1 MYQAP
6 YYNNAQNATERID
19 SQIAEL
25 QKMKAQI
32 QQIGHPVPATQP
44 SITQTFQL
52 APNSQT
58 SIRYAN
64 SIDDVNKEMV
74 YGDTP
79 FFSKDLSVLWL
90 KNIKGEIKA
99 YELKEIVQKDEKDL
113 IIESLQMQIQ
123 ELRKGVEEI
132 AKSTNEYANG
142 STQSEEPTSVPTVR
156 ATKTK
161 SK

>member
-32 QQIGHPVPATQP
+32 QQMGHSAPATQP
-44 SITQTFQL
+44 SINQTFQL
-52 APNSQT
+52 VPNSQT
-58 SIRYAN
+58 SMRYAN

-74 YGDTP
+74 YSDTP
-79 FFSKDLSVLWL
+79 FFSKDLSVLWV
-90 KNIKGEIKA
+90 KNIKGEVKA

-132 AKSTNEYANG
+132 AKSTNE
-142 STQSEEPTSVPTVR
+142 
-156 ATKTK
+156 K
-161 SK
+161 